1 MDQKPP
7 AIKISLNQV
16 AEVLVDFGAVRVF
29 SVEDRVVVCAP
40 NTITVYGL
48 DL

>member
-1 MDQKPP
+1 MDQQPP
-7 AIKISLNQV
+7 AIKISLIQV
-16 AEVLVDFGAVRVF
+16 AEVLVDFGASRVF

-40 NTITVYGL
+40 NSITVYDL